1 MNKIINEL
9 TKSIDNIK
17 QSINNKYTSQNED
30 APIGDNTLLED
41 YASAIDNIPTETVDI
56 SQQIFVFY
64 CWATNETDAKSKTK
78 PTITWNSSAN
88 KWSIEC
94 KLGGWNTSADEEELD
109 PNQPNVE
116 KYLYAWFVS
125 VNTNSDN
132 TGLPEPDPVR
142 LTGKTGAKG
151 EDGSDGRDGVIAGMV
166 QYLAAHLFKI
176 VRREEDVTTELTN
189 KPELIYDYTQILSEA
204 NRHPKPDFLQI
215 KNSLDQYVNISSTV
229 NTPGT
234 WGLNYELPSDNP
246 ENYAVLKCVA
256 NYNSLSRD
264 VVVTD
269 PIMLSG
275 EGVVG
280 WIEHYC
286 ITNNNT
292 LPGDDATWTN
302 NEIPNEFYDL
312 GKHYLW
318 NKTEI
323 KYDSGRTVTT
333 TPVMIMSSP
342 NAVDTIECLYGQS
355 SNISTEPDDWNEN
368 IPDDFIVLWKKETTN
383 FTIGNSKVTITPI
396 AVKGNPGVDILAQ
409 VDKQD
414 VKIWTPA
421 NMAGFNSE
429 EYYLKKGIV
438 VGKDLYIWNGSVEP
452 DWADEYENVNDT
464 YYWIIIQDAFATKVQ
479 ADWNEDDDTMP
490 GYIKNRPITSNDWEA
505 KVCTADLYFT
515 NSKIYLPVFPHVK
528 VNTITLSLPNGLSGQ
543 NEYIL
548 TKDNNTCTIDGTT
561 FTWEDSI
568 ITASSNV
575 FVDGPVP
582 MCVTMSGTQ
591 IRLSQKYVDNIIDLG
606 DKALLKI
613 LLLRNS
619 SKLIPGST
627 YKFTYKD
634 VEYLVDAID
643 SETLADTC
651 TSKSHTIV
659 VNWDFVEY
667 YTLKNRP
674 PDSDVDISV
683 CGRWIKFSWQD
694 GNVFKTR
701 YYEVE
706 TNYFCFYPGTNADFL
721 ELDVNRLDVR
731 GYKDRRGNEWNAL
744 YQAEVT
750 MFQEFNISFDD
761 SCFGNKVN
769 VYLTD
774 PDTSSDVTV
783 NITSGS
789 NNNIISCY
797 NTSSIS
803 CNSSSSNTISVM
815 NNSYDVDTN
824 NSDLNNITI
833 KYNNRLSCSLAM
845 CNTVYIYGNSSE
857 DNLVRLSETQC
868 NLIKLYYPQSNIR
881 VDEDYASCVIL
892 NESAFSSSDGGAGKV
907 FASKVVTL
915 S

>member
-30 APIGDNTLLED
+30 APIGDDTLLKD
-41 YASAIDNIPTETVDI
+41 YASAIDNILTETVDI

-64 CWATNETDAKSKTK
+64 CWATNETDARSKTK
-78 PTITWNSSAN
+78 PTITWNNSTN

-94 KLGGWNTSADEEELD
+94 TLGGWGTSADEEELD
-109 PNQPNVE
+109 PNQPNAE
-116 KYLYAWFVS
+116 KYLYAMFVS
-125 VNTNSDN
+125 VNTDTNSSN
-132 TGLPEPDPVR
+132 ITWPDPIR

-176 VRREEDVTTELTN
+176 VRREDVTTELTN

-204 NRHPKPDFLQI
+204 NRHPKSDFLQI

-234 WGLNYELPSDNP
+234 WGLSYELPSDNP
-246 ENYAVLKCVA
+246 ENYAVLKCIA

-333 TPVMIMSSP
+333 SPVMIMSSP
-342 NAVDTIECLYGQS
+342 NAIGTIECLYGQS
-355 SNISTEPDDWNEN
+355 SNISTEPDEWNEN
-368 IPDDFIVLWKKETTN
+368 IPNDFIVLWKKETTN

-409 VDKQD
+409 VEEEHVDR
-414 VKIWTPA
+414 WTHDYMVNFDSA
-421 NMAGFNSE
+421 
-429 EYYLKKGIV
+429 EYYLKKGII
-438 VGKDLYIWNGSVEP
+438 VGKDLYIWNGPVRP
-452 DWADEYENVNDT
+452 DWTNKIFNTTD
-464 YYWIIIQDAFATKVQ
+464 YYWIIIEDAFATKVQ

-490 GYIKNRPITSNDWEA
+490 GYIKNRPITSNDWEVE
-505 KVCTADLYFT
+505 VCTNNLYFT

-613 LLLRNS
+613 SLLRNS

-627 YKFTYKD
+627 YKFTYKN

-667 YTLKNRP
+667 HTLKGYP
-674 PDSDVDISV
+674 PDDMNISV
-683 CGRWIKFSWQD
+683 CGRWIKSSWQD
-694 GNVFKTR
+694 GNVFKTV
-701 YYEVE
+701 YYEIE
-706 TNYFCFYPGTNADFL
+706 TNCFCYYPGDNNSDFI

-744 YQAEVT
+744 YSAEAE
-750 MFQEFNISFDD
+750 MLQEFNILFDG

-769 VYLTD
+769 VY
-774 PDTSSDVTV
+774 VTNPNTFH
-783 NITSGS
+783 NIYMDFSENS
-789 NNNIISCY
+789 NNNVISCY
-797 NTSSIS
+797 DVANVK
-803 CNSSSSNTISVM
+803 CRSSSNNTVSTFNNHQSISL
-815 NNSYDVDTN
+815 ST
-824 NSDLNNITI
+824 SHLNNVAL
-833 KYNNRLSCSLAM
+833 YNEVPLVLLRARCNSVNICGGSVAYTMKLSDTEC
-845 CNTVYIYGNSSE
+845 
-857 DNLVRLSETQC
+857 NLVMLS
-868 NLIKLYYPQSNIR
+868 NPNSADII
-881 VDEDYASCVIL
+881 DDDYHSCVIL
-892 NESAFSSSDGGAGKV
+892 NQLAFDSSDSGVGKV